1 MYFLGLIG
9 AATYDLAGTA
19 FLVAAITLVRNL
31 ATSIGN
37 FASGSVIDAIGPRRT
52 TIIVCA
58 LTAVVSLAIGVAAI
72 TLVRNLATSIGN
84 FASGSVIDA
93 IGPRRTTIIVCAL
106 TAVVSLAIGLAP
118 ITEISLMIAAFALGL
133 SGGFLNTATHAYPG
147 YLVAT
152 LTGRQ
157 RLNGLMVLY
166 SNIAFTGRQRLN
178 GLMVLYSNIAFTLG
192 PIFGGALV
200 STFSTQSVYLF
211 MAAAMAAATVLA
223 FGCHEELRPEHEE
236 EAKTGVLSG
245 MVDGARMTLRD
256 HDLRLIFISGF
267 LGFFAFGAFDSLE
280 SLFYRDVLEVDVMW
294 LGWLSSVVGFTA
306 SIGAWSG
313 FLGFFAFGAF
323 DSLESLFYRDVL
335 EVDVMWLGWLSS
347 VVGFTASIGAW
358 LLTKLPD
365 RMANLTLL
373 LGSLLGVGVAS
384 MIYVGTDI
392 LAIAIVGQALNGLAW
407 GFLEPL
413 QMILVQEKAPIA
425 YLGRIMGFVRFGLMS
440 AGVLPLLAAPVLAEV
455 FGVQAVLFT
464 ASCGIAL
471 VGAVFFFTQ
480 LRRVSRSRR

>member
-1 MYFLGLIG
+1 MGGTTHEKNKLSIAEKRLIGIESLQWCANNAVYFLGLIG

-37 FASGSVIDAIGPRRT
+37 VAAGSVIDSIGPRKT
-52 TIIVCA
+52 TVAVCVFS
-58 LTAVVSLAIGVAAI
+58 AVTSLV
-72 TLVRNLATSIGN
+72 
-84 FASGSVIDA
+84 
-93 IGPRRTTIIVCAL
+93 
-106 TAVVSLAIGLAP
+106 IGLGP
-118 ITEISLMIAAFALGL
+118 ITEVSLMIAAAVLGV
-133 SGGFLNTATHAYPG
+133 SGGFINTCTHAYPG
-147 YLVAT
+147 YLIAT

-157 RLNGLMVLY
+157 RLNGLMV
-166 SNIAFTGRQRLN
+166 F
-178 GLMVLYSNIAFTLG
+178 YSNIAFTLG

-211 MAAAMAAATVLA
+211 MAATMAAAGVLA
-223 FGCHEELRPEHEE
+223 LGCHEVLQPEQEE
-236 EAKTGVLSG
+236 DAKTGILSG
-245 MVDGARMTLRD
+245 MADGARMTLQN

-280 SLFYRDVLEVDVMW
+280 SLFYRDVLEVDVVW
-294 LGWLSSVVGFTA
+294 LGWLSSVVGFT
-306 SIGAWSG
+306 S
-313 FLGFFAFGAF
+313 
-323 DSLESLFYRDVL
+323 
-335 EVDVMWLGWLSS
+335 
-347 VVGFTASIGAW
+347 SIGAW

-392 LAIAIVGQALNGLAW
+392 LAVAIVGQAINGLAW

-440 AGVLPLLAAPVLAEV
+440 AGVLPLLAAPALAEA
-455 FGVQAVLFT
+455 FGVQAVLFA
-464 ASCGIAL
+464 ASCIIAL
-471 VGAVFFFTQ
+471 VGAVFFFGQ
-480 LRRVSRSRR
+480 VKRVRSRAAQSE

>member
-1 MYFLGLIG
+1 MGGTTHEKNKLSIAEKRLIGIESLQWCANNAVYFLGLIG

-37 FASGSVIDAIGPRRT
+37 VAAGSVIDSIGPRKT
-52 TIIVCA
+52 TVAVCVFS
-58 LTAVVSLAIGVAAI
+58 AVTSLV
-72 TLVRNLATSIGN
+72 
-84 FASGSVIDA
+84 
-93 IGPRRTTIIVCAL
+93 
-106 TAVVSLAIGLAP
+106 IGLGP
-118 ITEISLMIAAFALGL
+118 ITEVSLMIAAAVLGV
-133 SGGFLNTATHAYPG
+133 SGGFINTCTHAYPG
-147 YLVAT
+147 YLIAT

-157 RLNGLMVLY
+157 RLNGLMV
-166 SNIAFTGRQRLN
+166 F
-178 GLMVLYSNIAFTLG
+178 YSNIAFTLG

-211 MAAAMAAATVLA
+211 MAATMAAAGVLA
-223 FGCHEELRPEHEE
+223 LGCHEVLQPEQEE
-236 EAKTGVLSG
+236 DAKTGIFSG
-245 MVDGARMTLRD
+245 MADGARMTLQN

-280 SLFYRDVLEVDVMW
+280 SLFYRDVLEVDVVW
-294 LGWLSSVVGFTA
+294 LGWLSSVVGFT
-306 SIGAWSG
+306 S
-313 FLGFFAFGAF
+313 
-323 DSLESLFYRDVL
+323 
-335 EVDVMWLGWLSS
+335 
-347 VVGFTASIGAW
+347 SIGAW

-392 LAIAIVGQALNGLAW
+392 LAVAIVGQAINGLAW

-440 AGVLPLLAAPVLAEV
+440 AGVLPLLAAPALAEA
-455 FGVQAVLFT
+455 FGVQAVLFA
-464 ASCGIAL
+464 ASCIIAL
-471 VGAVFFFTQ
+471 VGAVFFFGQ
-480 LRRVSRSRR
+480 VKRVRSRAAQSE

>member
-1 MYFLGLIG
+1 MGGTTHEKNRLSIAEKRLIGIESLQWCANNAVYFLGLIG

-37 FASGSVIDAIGPRRT
+37 VAAGSVIDSIGPRKT
-52 TIIVCA
+52 TVAVCVFS
-58 LTAVVSLAIGVAAI
+58 AVTSLV
-72 TLVRNLATSIGN
+72 
-84 FASGSVIDA
+84 
-93 IGPRRTTIIVCAL
+93 
-106 TAVVSLAIGLAP
+106 IGLGP
-118 ITEISLMIAAFALGL
+118 ITEVSLMIAAAVLGV
-133 SGGFLNTATHAYPG
+133 SGGFINTCTHAYPG
-147 YLVAT
+147 YLIAT

-157 RLNGLMVLY
+157 RLNGLMV
-166 SNIAFTGRQRLN
+166 F
-178 GLMVLYSNIAFTLG
+178 YSNIAFTLG

-211 MAAAMAAATVLA
+211 MAATMAVAGVLA
-223 FGCHEELRPEHEE
+223 LGCHEVLQPEQEE
-236 EAKTGVLSG
+236 DAKTGILSG
-245 MVDGARMTLRD
+245 MADGARMTLQN

-280 SLFYRDVLEVDVMW
+280 SLFYRDVLEVDVVW
-294 LGWLSSVVGFTA
+294 LGWLSSVVGFT
-306 SIGAWSG
+306 S
-313 FLGFFAFGAF
+313 
-323 DSLESLFYRDVL
+323 
-335 EVDVMWLGWLSS
+335 
-347 VVGFTASIGAW
+347 SIGAW

-392 LAIAIVGQALNGLAW
+392 LAVAIVGQAINGLAW

-440 AGVLPLLAAPVLAEV
+440 AGVLPLLAAPALAEA
-455 FGVQAVLFT
+455 FGVQAVLFA
-464 ASCGIAL
+464 ASCIIAL
-471 VGAVFFFTQ
+471 VGAVFFFGQ
-480 LRRVSRSRR
+480 VKRVRSRAAQSE

>member
-1 MYFLGLIG
+1 MGRRTHDENRLSAAERRLIGIECLQWCANNAVYFLGLIG

-31 ATSIGN
+31 AASVGN
-37 FASGSVIDAIGPRRT
+37 FASGSVIDAIGPRK
-52 TIIVCA
+52 
-58 LTAVVSLAIGVAAI
+58 
-72 TLVRNLATSIGN
+72 
-84 FASGSVIDA
+84 
-93 IGPRRTTIIVCAL
+93 TTIIVCAL

-133 SGGFLNTATHAYPG
+133 SGGFLNTSTHAYPG
-147 YLVAT
+147 YLVVT
-152 LTGRQ
+152 L
-157 RLNGLMVLY
+157 
-166 SNIAFTGRQRLN
+166 TGRQRLN

-306 SIGAWSG
+306 SIGAW
-313 FLGFFAFGAF
+313 
-323 DSLESLFYRDVL
+323 
-335 EVDVMWLGWLSS
+335 
-347 VVGFTASIGAW
+347 

-384 MIYVGTDI
+384 MIYVGTDV

-440 AGVLPLLAAPVLAEV
+440 AGVLPLLAAPVLAEA

>member
-1 MYFLGLIG
+1 MGGTTHEKKKLSIAEKRLIGIESLQWCANNAVYFLGLIG

-37 FASGSVIDAIGPRRT
+37 VAAGSVIDSIGPRKT
-52 TIIVCA
+52 TVAVCA
-58 LTAVVSLAIGVAAI
+58 FSAVTSL
-72 TLVRNLATSIGN
+72 SIGL
-84 FASGSVIDA
+84 G
-93 IGPRRTTIIVCAL
+93 
-106 TAVVSLAIGLAP
+106 P
-118 ITEISLMIAAFALGL
+118 ITEASLIIAAAALGV
-133 SGGFLNTATHAYPG
+133 SGGFINTCTHAYPG
-147 YLVAT
+147 YLIAT

-157 RLNGLMVLY
+157 RLNGLMV
-166 SNIAFTGRQRLN
+166 F
-178 GLMVLYSNIAFTLG
+178 YSNIAFTLG

-211 MAAAMAAATVLA
+211 MAAAMAVAGVLA
-223 FGCHEELRPEHEE
+223 LGCHEVLRPEREE
-236 EAKTGVLSG
+236 DAKAGILSG
-245 MVDGARMTLRD
+245 MADGARMTLQN

-280 SLFYRDVLEVDVMW
+280 SLFYRDVLEVDVVW
-294 LGWLSSVVGFTA
+294 LGWLSSVVGFT
-306 SIGAWSG
+306 S
-313 FLGFFAFGAF
+313 
-323 DSLESLFYRDVL
+323 
-335 EVDVMWLGWLSS
+335 
-347 VVGFTASIGAW
+347 SIGAW

-373 LGSLLGVGVAS
+373 LGSLFGVGVAS

-392 LAIAIVGQALNGLAW
+392 LAVAIVGQAINGLAW

-440 AGVLPLLAAPVLAEV
+440 AGVLPLLAAPALAEA
-455 FGVQAVLFT
+455 FGVQAVLFA
-464 ASCGIAL
+464 ASCIIAL
-471 VGAVFFFTQ
+471 VGAVFFFGQ
-480 LRRVSRSRR
+480 VKRSRSRVAQSE

>member
-1 MYFLGLIG
+1 MGGTTHEKNKLSIAEKRLIGIESLQWCANNAVYFLGLIG

-37 FASGSVIDAIGPRRT
+37 VAAGSVIDSIGPRKT
-52 TIIVCA
+52 TVAVCA
-58 LTAVVSLAIGVAAI
+58 FSAVTSL
-72 TLVRNLATSIGN
+72 L
-84 FASGSVIDA
+84 
-93 IGPRRTTIIVCAL
+93 
-106 TAVVSLAIGLAP
+106 IGLGP
-118 ITEISLMIAAFALGL
+118 ITEASLIIAAAALGV
-133 SGGFLNTATHAYPG
+133 SGGFINTCTHAYPG
-147 YLVAT
+147 YLIAT

-157 RLNGLMVLY
+157 RLNGLMV
-166 SNIAFTGRQRLN
+166 F
-178 GLMVLYSNIAFTLG
+178 YSNIAFTLG

-211 MAAAMAAATVLA
+211 MAATMAAAGVLA
-223 FGCHEELRPEHEE
+223 LGCHEVLQPEREE
-236 EAKTGVLSG
+236 DAKTGILSG
-245 MVDGARMTLRD
+245 MSDGARMTLQN

-280 SLFYRDVLEVDVMW
+280 SLFYRDVLEVDVVW
-294 LGWLSSVVGFTA
+294 LGWLSSVVGFT
-306 SIGAWSG
+306 S
-313 FLGFFAFGAF
+313 
-323 DSLESLFYRDVL
+323 
-335 EVDVMWLGWLSS
+335 
-347 VVGFTASIGAW
+347 SIGAW

-373 LGSLLGVGVAS
+373 LGSLFGVGLAS

-392 LAIAIVGQALNGLAW
+392 LAVAIVGQSINGLAW

-440 AGVLPLLAAPVLAEV
+440 AGVLPLLAAPALAEA
-455 FGVQAVLFT
+455 FGVQAVLFA
-464 ASCGIAL
+464 ASCIIAL
-471 VGAVFFFTQ
+471 VGAVFFFGQ
-480 LRRVSRSRR
+480 VKRARSRAAQSE

>member
-1 MYFLGLIG
+1 MGGTIHEKNKLSIAEKRLIGIESLQWCANNAVYFLGLIG

-37 FASGSVIDAIGPRRT
+37 VAAGSVIDSIGPRKT
-52 TIIVCA
+52 TVAVCA
-58 LTAVVSLAIGVAAI
+58 FSAVTSL
-72 TLVRNLATSIGN
+72 SIGL
-84 FASGSVIDA
+84 G
-93 IGPRRTTIIVCAL
+93 
-106 TAVVSLAIGLAP
+106 P
-118 ITEISLMIAAFALGL
+118 ITEASLIIAAAALGV
-133 SGGFLNTATHAYPG
+133 SGGFINTCTHAYPG
-147 YLVAT
+147 YLIAT

-157 RLNGLMVLY
+157 RLNGLMV
-166 SNIAFTGRQRLN
+166 F
-178 GLMVLYSNIAFTLG
+178 YSNIAFTLG

-211 MAAAMAAATVLA
+211 MAAAMAAAGVLA
-223 FGCHEELRPEHEE
+223 LGCHEVLRPEREE
-236 EAKTGVLSG
+236 DAKAGILSG
-245 MVDGARMTLRD
+245 MADGARMTLQN

-280 SLFYRDVLEVDVMW
+280 SLFYRDVLEVDVVW
-294 LGWLSSVVGFTA
+294 LGWLSSVVGFT
-306 SIGAWSG
+306 S
-313 FLGFFAFGAF
+313 
-323 DSLESLFYRDVL
+323 
-335 EVDVMWLGWLSS
+335 
-347 VVGFTASIGAW
+347 SIGAW

-373 LGSLLGVGVAS
+373 LGSLFGVGVAS

-392 LAIAIVGQALNGLAW
+392 LAVAIVGQAINGLAW

-440 AGVLPLLAAPVLAEV
+440 AGVLPLLAAPALAEA
-455 FGVQAVLFT
+455 FGVQAVLFA
-464 ASCGIAL
+464 ASCIIAL
-471 VGAVFFFTQ
+471 VGAVFFFGQ
-480 LRRVSRSRR
+480 VKRSRSRVAQSE

>member
-1 MYFLGLIG
+1 MGGTTHEKNKLSIAEKRLIGIESLQWCANNAVYFLGLIG

-37 FASGSVIDAIGPRRT
+37 VAAGSVIDSIGPRKT
-52 TIIVCA
+52 TVAVCA
-58 LTAVVSLAIGVAAI
+58 FSAVTSL
-72 TLVRNLATSIGN
+72 SIGL
-84 FASGSVIDA
+84 G
-93 IGPRRTTIIVCAL
+93 
-106 TAVVSLAIGLAP
+106 P
-118 ITEISLMIAAFALGL
+118 ITEASLIIAAAALGV
-133 SGGFLNTATHAYPG
+133 SGGFINTCTHAYPG
-147 YLVAT
+147 YLIAT

-157 RLNGLMVLY
+157 RLNGLMV
-166 SNIAFTGRQRLN
+166 F
-178 GLMVLYSNIAFTLG
+178 YSNIAFTLG

-211 MAAAMAAATVLA
+211 MAATMAAAGVLA
-223 FGCHEELRPEHEE
+223 LGCHEVLQPEREE
-236 EAKTGVLSG
+236 DAKTGILSG
-245 MVDGARMTLRD
+245 MADGARMTLQN

-280 SLFYRDVLEVDVMW
+280 SLFYRDVLEVDVVW
-294 LGWLSSVVGFTA
+294 LGWLSSVVGFT
-306 SIGAWSG
+306 S
-313 FLGFFAFGAF
+313 
-323 DSLESLFYRDVL
+323 
-335 EVDVMWLGWLSS
+335 
-347 VVGFTASIGAW
+347 SIGAW

-373 LGSLLGVGVAS
+373 LGSLFGVGLAS

-392 LAIAIVGQALNGLAW
+392 LAVAIVGQSINGLAW

-440 AGVLPLLAAPVLAEV
+440 AGVLPLLAAPALAEA
-455 FGVQAVLFT
+455 FGVQAVLFA
-464 ASCGIAL
+464 ASCIIAL
-471 VGAVFFFTQ
+471 VGAVFFFGQ
-480 LRRVSRSRR
+480 VKRARSRAAQSE

>member
-1 MYFLGLIG
+1 MGGTTHEKNMLSIAEKRLIGIESLQWCANNAVYFLGLIG

-37 FASGSVIDAIGPRRT
+37 VAAGSVIDSIGPRKT
-52 TIIVCA
+52 TVAVCA
-58 LTAVVSLAIGVAAI
+58 FSVVTSL
-72 TLVRNLATSIGN
+72 L
-84 FASGSVIDA
+84 
-93 IGPRRTTIIVCAL
+93 
-106 TAVVSLAIGLAP
+106 IGLGP
-118 ITEISLMIAAFALGL
+118 ITEASLIIAAAALGV
-133 SGGFLNTATHAYPG
+133 SGGFINTCTHAYPG
-147 YLVAT
+147 YLIAT

-157 RLNGLMVLY
+157 RLNGLMV
-166 SNIAFTGRQRLN
+166 F
-178 GLMVLYSNIAFTLG
+178 YSNIAFTLG

-211 MAAAMAAATVLA
+211 MAATMAAAGVLA
-223 FGCHEELRPEHEE
+223 LGCHEVLQPEREE
-236 EAKTGVLSG
+236 DVKMGILSG
-245 MVDGARMTLRD
+245 MVDGARMTLQN

-280 SLFYRDVLEVDVMW
+280 SLFYRDVLEVDVVW
-294 LGWLSSVVGFTA
+294 LGWLSSVVGFT
-306 SIGAWSG
+306 S
-313 FLGFFAFGAF
+313 
-323 DSLESLFYRDVL
+323 
-335 EVDVMWLGWLSS
+335 
-347 VVGFTASIGAW
+347 SIGAW

-373 LGSLLGVGVAS
+373 LGSLFGVGLAS

-392 LAIAIVGQALNGLAW
+392 LAVAIVGQSINGLAW

-440 AGVLPLLAAPVLAEV
+440 AGVLPLLAAPALAEA
-455 FGVQAVLFT
+455 FGVQAVLFA
-464 ASCGIAL
+464 ASCIIAL
-471 VGAVFFFTQ
+471 VGAVFFFGQ
-480 LRRVSRSRR
+480 VKRARSRAAQSE

>member
-1 MYFLGLIG
+1 MGGTTHEKNKLSIAEKRLIGIESLQWCANNAVYFLGLIG

-37 FASGSVIDAIGPRRT
+37 VAAGSVIDSIGPRKT
-52 TIIVCA
+52 TVAVCA
-58 LTAVVSLAIGVAAI
+58 FSTVTSLV
-72 TLVRNLATSIGN
+72 
-84 FASGSVIDA
+84 
-93 IGPRRTTIIVCAL
+93 
-106 TAVVSLAIGLAP
+106 IGLGP
-118 ITEISLMIAAFALGL
+118 ITEASLIIAAAALGV
-133 SGGFLNTATHAYPG
+133 SGGFINTCTHAYPG
-147 YLVAT
+147 YLIAT

-157 RLNGLMVLY
+157 RLNGLMV
-166 SNIAFTGRQRLN
+166 F
-178 GLMVLYSNIAFTLG
+178 YSNIAFTLG

-211 MAAAMAAATVLA
+211 MAATMAAAGVLA
-223 FGCHEELRPEHEE
+223 LGCHEVLQPEREE
-236 EAKTGVLSG
+236 DAKTGILSG
-245 MVDGARMTLRD
+245 MADGARMTLQN

-280 SLFYRDVLEVDVMW
+280 SLFYRDVLEVDVVW
-294 LGWLSSVVGFTA
+294 LGWLSSVVGFT
-306 SIGAWSG
+306 S
-313 FLGFFAFGAF
+313 
-323 DSLESLFYRDVL
+323 
-335 EVDVMWLGWLSS
+335 
-347 VVGFTASIGAW
+347 SIGAW

-373 LGSLLGVGVAS
+373 LGSLFGVGVAS

-392 LAIAIVGQALNGLAW
+392 LAVAIVGQAINGLAW

-440 AGVLPLLAAPVLAEV
+440 AGVLPLLAAPALAEA
-455 FGVQAVLFT
+455 FGVQAVLFA
-464 ASCGIAL
+464 ASCIIAL
-471 VGAVFFFTQ
+471 VGAVFFFGQ
-480 LRRVSRSRR
+480 VKRARSRVAQSE

>member
-1 MYFLGLIG
+1 MGGTTHEKNKLSIAEKRLIGIESLQWCANNAVYFLGLIG

-37 FASGSVIDAIGPRRT
+37 VAAGSVIDSIGPRKT
-52 TIIVCA
+52 TVAVCA
-58 LTAVVSLAIGVAAI
+58 FSAVTSL
-72 TLVRNLATSIGN
+72 SIGL
-84 FASGSVIDA
+84 G
-93 IGPRRTTIIVCAL
+93 
-106 TAVVSLAIGLAP
+106 P
-118 ITEISLMIAAFALGL
+118 ITEASLIIAAAALGV
-133 SGGFLNTATHAYPG
+133 SGGFINTCTHAYPG
-147 YLVAT
+147 YLIET

-157 RLNGLMVLY
+157 RLNGLMV
-166 SNIAFTGRQRLN
+166 F
-178 GLMVLYSNIAFTLG
+178 YSNIAFTLG

-211 MAAAMAAATVLA
+211 MAATMAAAGVLA
-223 FGCHEELRPEHEE
+223 LGCHEVLQPEREE
-236 EAKTGVLSG
+236 DAKTGILSG
-245 MVDGARMTLRD
+245 MADGARMTLQN

-280 SLFYRDVLEVDVMW
+280 SLFYRDVLEVDVVW
-294 LGWLSSVVGFTA
+294 LGWLSSVVGFT
-306 SIGAWSG
+306 S
-313 FLGFFAFGAF
+313 
-323 DSLESLFYRDVL
+323 
-335 EVDVMWLGWLSS
+335 
-347 VVGFTASIGAW
+347 SIGAW

-373 LGSLLGVGVAS
+373 LGSLFGVGVAS

-392 LAIAIVGQALNGLAW
+392 LAVAIVGQAINGLAW

-440 AGVLPLLAAPVLAEV
+440 AGVLPLLAAPALAEA
-455 FGVQAVLFT
+455 FGVQAVLFA
-464 ASCGIAL
+464 ASCIIAL
-471 VGAVFFFTQ
+471 VGAVFFFGQ
-480 LRRVSRSRR
+480 VKRARSRVAQSE

>member
-1 MYFLGLIG
+1 MGGTTHEKNRLSIAEKRLIGIESLQWCANNAVYFLGLIG

-37 FASGSVIDAIGPRRT
+37 VTAGSVIDSIGPRKT
-52 TIIVCA
+52 TVAVCVFS
-58 LTAVVSLAIGVAAI
+58 AVTSLV
-72 TLVRNLATSIGN
+72 
-84 FASGSVIDA
+84 
-93 IGPRRTTIIVCAL
+93 
-106 TAVVSLAIGLAP
+106 IGLGP
-118 ITEISLMIAAFALGL
+118 ITEVSLMIAAAVLGV
-133 SGGFLNTATHAYPG
+133 SGGFINTCTHAYPG
-147 YLVAT
+147 YLIAT

-157 RLNGLMVLY
+157 RLNGLMV
-166 SNIAFTGRQRLN
+166 F
-178 GLMVLYSNIAFTLG
+178 YSNIAFTLG

-211 MAAAMAAATVLA
+211 MAATMAAAGILA
-223 FGCHEELRPEHEE
+223 LGCHEVLQPEQEE
-236 EAKTGVLSG
+236 DAKTGILSG
-245 MVDGARMTLRD
+245 MADGARMTLQN

-280 SLFYRDVLEVDVMW
+280 SLFYRDVLEVDVVW
-294 LGWLSSVVGFTA
+294 LGWLSSVVGFT
-306 SIGAWSG
+306 S
-313 FLGFFAFGAF
+313 
-323 DSLESLFYRDVL
+323 
-335 EVDVMWLGWLSS
+335 
-347 VVGFTASIGAW
+347 SIGAW

-392 LAIAIVGQALNGLAW
+392 LAVAIVGQAINGLAW

-440 AGVLPLLAAPVLAEV
+440 AGVLPLLAAPALAEA
-455 FGVQAVLFT
+455 FGVQAVLFA
-464 ASCGIAL
+464 ASCIIAL
-471 VGAVFFFTQ
+471 VGAVFFFGQ
-480 LRRVSRSRR
+480 VKRVRSRAAQSE

>member
-1 MYFLGLIG
+1 MGGTTHEKNKLSIAEKRLIGIESLQWCANNAVYFLGLIG

-37 FASGSVIDAIGPRRT
+37 VAAGSVIDSIGPRKT
-52 TIIVCA
+52 TVAVCA
-58 LTAVVSLAIGVAAI
+58 FSAVMSLV
-72 TLVRNLATSIGN
+72 
-84 FASGSVIDA
+84 
-93 IGPRRTTIIVCAL
+93 
-106 TAVVSLAIGLAP
+106 IGLGP
-118 ITEISLMIAAFALGL
+118 ITEVSLMLAAAALGV
-133 SGGFLNTATHAYPG
+133 SGGFINTCTHAYPG
-147 YLVAT
+147 YLIAT

-157 RLNGLMVLY
+157 RLNGLMV
-166 SNIAFTGRQRLN
+166 F
-178 GLMVLYSNIAFTLG
+178 YSNIAFTLG

-211 MAAAMAAATVLA
+211 MAATMVAAGVLA
-223 FGCHEELRPEHEE
+223 LGCHEVLQPEREE
-236 EAKTGVLSG
+236 DAKTGILSG
-245 MVDGARMTLRD
+245 MADGARMTLQN

-280 SLFYRDVLEVDVMW
+280 SLFYRDVLEVDVVW
-294 LGWLSSVVGFTA
+294 LGWLSSVVGFT
-306 SIGAWSG
+306 S
-313 FLGFFAFGAF
+313 
-323 DSLESLFYRDVL
+323 
-335 EVDVMWLGWLSS
+335 
-347 VVGFTASIGAW
+347 SIGAW

-373 LGSLLGVGVAS
+373 LGSLFGVGVAS

-392 LAIAIVGQALNGLAW
+392 LAVAIVGQSINGLAW

-440 AGVLPLLAAPVLAEV
+440 AGVLPLLAAPALAEA
-455 FGVQAVLFT
+455 FGVQAVLFA
-464 ASCGIAL
+464 ASCIIAL
-471 VGAVFFFTQ
+471 VGAVFFFGQ
-480 LRRVSRSRR
+480 VKRARSRAAQSE

>member
-1 MYFLGLIG
+1 MGGTTHENNKLSIAEKRLIGIESLQWCANNAVYFLGLIG

-37 FASGSVIDAIGPRRT
+37 VAAGSVIDSIGPRKT
-52 TIIVCA
+52 TVAVCA
-58 LTAVVSLAIGVAAI
+58 SSAV
-72 TLVRNLATSIGN
+72 TSI
-84 FASGSVIDA
+84 
-93 IGPRRTTIIVCAL
+93 L
-106 TAVVSLAIGLAP
+106 IGLGP
-118 ITEISLMIAAFALGL
+118 ITEASLMIAAAALGV
-133 SGGFLNTATHAYPG
+133 SGGFINTCTHAYPG
-147 YLVAT
+147 YLIAT

-157 RLNGLMVLY
+157 RLNGLMV
-166 SNIAFTGRQRLN
+166 F
-178 GLMVLYSNIAFTLG
+178 YSNIAFTLG

-211 MAAAMAAATVLA
+211 MAATMAAAGVLA
-223 FGCHEELRPEHEE
+223 LGCHEVLQPEREE
-236 EAKTGVLSG
+236 DAKTGILSG
-245 MVDGARMTLRD
+245 MADGARMTLQN

-280 SLFYRDVLEVDVMW
+280 SLFYRDVLEVDVVW
-294 LGWLSSVVGFTA
+294 LGWLSSVVGFT
-306 SIGAWSG
+306 S
-313 FLGFFAFGAF
+313 
-323 DSLESLFYRDVL
+323 
-335 EVDVMWLGWLSS
+335 
-347 VVGFTASIGAW
+347 SIGAW

-373 LGSLLGVGVAS
+373 LGSLFGVGLAS

-392 LAIAIVGQALNGLAW
+392 LAVAIVGQSINGLAW

-440 AGVLPLLAAPVLAEV
+440 AGVLPLLAAPALAEA
-455 FGVQAVLFT
+455 FGVQAVLFA
-464 ASCGIAL
+464 ASCIIAL
-471 VGAVFFFTQ
+471 VGAMFFFGQ
-480 LRRVSRSRR
+480 VKRARPRAAQSE

>member
-1 MYFLGLIG
+1 MGGTTHEKNKLSIAEKRLIGIESLQWCANNAVYFLGLIG

-37 FASGSVIDAIGPRRT
+37 VAAGSVIDSIGPRKT
-52 TIIVCA
+52 TVAVCA
-58 LTAVVSLAIGVAAI
+58 FSVV
-72 TLVRNLATSIGN
+72 TSI
-84 FASGSVIDA
+84 
-93 IGPRRTTIIVCAL
+93 L
-106 TAVVSLAIGLAP
+106 IGLGP
-118 ITEISLMIAAFALGL
+118 ITEASLMIAAAALGV
-133 SGGFLNTATHAYPG
+133 SGGFINTCTHAYPG
-147 YLVAT
+147 YLIAT

-157 RLNGLMVLY
+157 RLNGLMV
-166 SNIAFTGRQRLN
+166 F
-178 GLMVLYSNIAFTLG
+178 YSNIAFTLG

-211 MAAAMAAATVLA
+211 MAATMAAAGVLA
-223 FGCHEELRPEHEE
+223 LGCHEVLQPEREE
-236 EAKTGVLSG
+236 DAKTGILSG
-245 MVDGARMTLRD
+245 MADGARMTLQN

-280 SLFYRDVLEVDVMW
+280 SLFYRDVLEVDVVW
-294 LGWLSSVVGFTA
+294 LGWLSSVVGFT
-306 SIGAWSG
+306 S
-313 FLGFFAFGAF
+313 
-323 DSLESLFYRDVL
+323 
-335 EVDVMWLGWLSS
+335 
-347 VVGFTASIGAW
+347 SIGAW

-373 LGSLLGVGVAS
+373 LGSLFGVGLAS

-392 LAIAIVGQALNGLAW
+392 LAVAIVGQSINGLAW

-440 AGVLPLLAAPVLAEV
+440 AGVLPLLAAPALAEA
-455 FGVQAVLFT
+455 FGVQAVLFA
-464 ASCGIAL
+464 ASCIIAL
-471 VGAVFFFTQ
+471 VGAVFFFGQ
-480 LRRVSRSRR
+480 VKRARPRAAQSE

>member
-1 MYFLGLIG
+1 MGGTTHEKNRLSIAEKRLIGIESLQWCANNAVYFLGLIG

-37 FASGSVIDAIGPRRT
+37 VTAGSVIDSIGPRKT
-52 TIIVCA
+52 TVAVCVFS
-58 LTAVVSLAIGVAAI
+58 AVTSLV
-72 TLVRNLATSIGN
+72 
-84 FASGSVIDA
+84 
-93 IGPRRTTIIVCAL
+93 
-106 TAVVSLAIGLAP
+106 IGLGP
-118 ITEISLMIAAFALGL
+118 ITEVSLMIAAAVLGV
-133 SGGFLNTATHAYPG
+133 SGGFINTCTHAYPG
-147 YLVAT
+147 YLIAT

-157 RLNGLMVLY
+157 RLNGLMV
-166 SNIAFTGRQRLN
+166 F
-178 GLMVLYSNIAFTLG
+178 YSNIAFTLG

-200 STFSTQSVYLF
+200 STFTTQSVYLF
-211 MAAAMAAATVLA
+211 MAATMAAAGVLA
-223 FGCHEELRPEHEE
+223 LGCHEVLQPEQEE
-236 EAKTGVLSG
+236 DAKTGILSG
-245 MVDGARMTLRD
+245 MADGARMTLQN

-280 SLFYRDVLEVDVMW
+280 SLFYRDVLEVDVVW
-294 LGWLSSVVGFTA
+294 LGWLSSVVGFT
-306 SIGAWSG
+306 S
-313 FLGFFAFGAF
+313 
-323 DSLESLFYRDVL
+323 
-335 EVDVMWLGWLSS
+335 
-347 VVGFTASIGAW
+347 SIGAW

-392 LAIAIVGQALNGLAW
+392 LAVAIVGQAINGLAW

-440 AGVLPLLAAPVLAEV
+440 AGVLPLLAAPALAEA
-455 FGVQAVLFT
+455 FGVQAVLFA
-464 ASCGIAL
+464 ASCIIAL
-471 VGAVFFFTQ
+471 VGAVFFFGQ
-480 LRRVSRSRR
+480 VKRVRSRAAQSE

>member
-1 MYFLGLIG
+1 MGGTTHEKNKLSIAEKRLIGIESLQWCANNAVYFLGLIG

-37 FASGSVIDAIGPRRT
+37 VAAGSVIDSIGPRKT
-52 TIIVCA
+52 TVAVCA
-58 LTAVVSLAIGVAAI
+58 FSAVTSL
-72 TLVRNLATSIGN
+72 SIGL
-84 FASGSVIDA
+84 G
-93 IGPRRTTIIVCAL
+93 
-106 TAVVSLAIGLAP
+106 P
-118 ITEISLMIAAFALGL
+118 ITEASLIIAAAALGV
-133 SGGFLNTATHAYPG
+133 SGGFINTCTHAYPG
-147 YLVAT
+147 YLIAT

-157 RLNGLMVLY
+157 RLNGLMV
-166 SNIAFTGRQRLN
+166 F
-178 GLMVLYSNIAFTLG
+178 YSNIAFTLG

-211 MAAAMAAATVLA
+211 MAAAMAAAGVLA
-223 FGCHEELRPEHEE
+223 LGCHEVLQPEREE
-236 EAKTGVLSG
+236 DAKTGILSG
-245 MVDGARMTLRD
+245 MADGARMTLQN

-280 SLFYRDVLEVDVMW
+280 SLFYRDVLEVDVVW
-294 LGWLSSVVGFTA
+294 LGWLSSVVGFT
-306 SIGAWSG
+306 S
-313 FLGFFAFGAF
+313 
-323 DSLESLFYRDVL
+323 
-335 EVDVMWLGWLSS
+335 
-347 VVGFTASIGAW
+347 SIGAW

-373 LGSLLGVGVAS
+373 LGSLFGVGVAS

-392 LAIAIVGQALNGLAW
+392 LAVAIVGQSINGLAW

-440 AGVLPLLAAPVLAEV
+440 AGVLPLLAAPALAEA
-455 FGVQAVLFT
+455 FGVQAVLFA
-464 ASCGIAL
+464 ASCIIAL
-471 VGAVFFFTQ
+471 VGAVFFFGQ
-480 LRRVSRSRR
+480 VKRARSRVAQSE

>member
-1 MYFLGLIG
+1 MGGTTHENNKLSIAEKRLIGIESLQWCANNAVYFLGLIG

-37 FASGSVIDAIGPRRT
+37 VAAGSVIDSIGPRKT
-52 TIIVCA
+52 TVAVCA
-58 LTAVVSLAIGVAAI
+58 FSAVTSL
-72 TLVRNLATSIGN
+72 L
-84 FASGSVIDA
+84 
-93 IGPRRTTIIVCAL
+93 
-106 TAVVSLAIGLAP
+106 IGLGP
-118 ITEISLMIAAFALGL
+118 ITEASLIIAAAALGV
-133 SGGFLNTATHAYPG
+133 SGGFINTCTHAYPG
-147 YLVAT
+147 YLIAT

-157 RLNGLMVLY
+157 RLNGLMV
-166 SNIAFTGRQRLN
+166 F
-178 GLMVLYSNIAFTLG
+178 YSNIAFTLG

-211 MAAAMAAATVLA
+211 MAATMAAAGVLA
-223 FGCHEELRPEHEE
+223 LGCHEVLQPEREE
-236 EAKTGVLSG
+236 DAKMGILSG
-245 MVDGARMTLRD
+245 MVDGARMTLQN

-280 SLFYRDVLEVDVMW
+280 SLFYRDVLEVDVVW
-294 LGWLSSVVGFTA
+294 LGWLSSVVGFT
-306 SIGAWSG
+306 S
-313 FLGFFAFGAF
+313 
-323 DSLESLFYRDVL
+323 
-335 EVDVMWLGWLSS
+335 
-347 VVGFTASIGAW
+347 SIGAW

-373 LGSLLGVGVAS
+373 LGSLFGVGLAS

-392 LAIAIVGQALNGLAW
+392 LAVAIVGQSINGLAW

-440 AGVLPLLAAPVLAEV
+440 AGVLPLLAAPALAEA
-455 FGVQAVLFT
+455 FGVQAVLFA
-464 ASCGIAL
+464 ASCIIAL
-471 VGAVFFFTQ
+471 VGAVFFFGQ
-480 LRRVSRSRR
+480 VKRARSRAAQSE

>member
-1 MYFLGLIG
+1 MGGTTHEKNKLSIAEKRLIGIESLQWCANNAVYFLGLIG

-37 FASGSVIDAIGPRRT
+37 VAAGSVIDSIGPRKT
-52 TIIVCA
+52 TVAVCA
-58 LTAVVSLAIGVAAI
+58 FSAVTSL
-72 TLVRNLATSIGN
+72 SIGL
-84 FASGSVIDA
+84 G
-93 IGPRRTTIIVCAL
+93 
-106 TAVVSLAIGLAP
+106 P
-118 ITEISLMIAAFALGL
+118 ITEASLIIAAAALGV
-133 SGGFLNTATHAYPG
+133 SGGFINTCTHAYPG
-147 YLVAT
+147 YLIAT

-157 RLNGLMVLY
+157 RLNGLMV
-166 SNIAFTGRQRLN
+166 F
-178 GLMVLYSNIAFTLG
+178 YSNIAFTLG

-211 MAAAMAAATVLA
+211 MAATMAAAGVLA
-223 FGCHEELRPEHEE
+223 LGCHEVLQPEREE
-236 EAKTGVLSG
+236 DAKTGILSG
-245 MVDGARMTLRD
+245 MADGARMTLQN

-280 SLFYRDVLEVDVMW
+280 SLFYRDVLEVDVVW
-294 LGWLSSVVGFTA
+294 LGWLSSVVGFT
-306 SIGAWSG
+306 S
-313 FLGFFAFGAF
+313 
-323 DSLESLFYRDVL
+323 
-335 EVDVMWLGWLSS
+335 
-347 VVGFTASIGAW
+347 SIGAW

-392 LAIAIVGQALNGLAW
+392 LAVAIVGQAINGLAW

-440 AGVLPLLAAPVLAEV
+440 AGVLPLLAAPALAEA
-455 FGVQAVLFT
+455 FGVQAVLFA
-464 ASCGIAL
+464 ASCIIAL
-471 VGAVFFFTQ
+471 VGAVFFFGQ
-480 LRRVSRSRR
+480 VKRARLRAAQSE

>member
-1 MYFLGLIG
+1 MGGTTHEKNKLSIAEKRLIGIESLQWCANNAVYFLGLIG

-37 FASGSVIDAIGPRRT
+37 VAAGSVIDSIGPRKT
-52 TIIVCA
+52 TVAVCA
-58 LTAVVSLAIGVAAI
+58 FSAVTSL
-72 TLVRNLATSIGN
+72 SIGL
-84 FASGSVIDA
+84 G
-93 IGPRRTTIIVCAL
+93 
-106 TAVVSLAIGLAP
+106 P
-118 ITEISLMIAAFALGL
+118 ITEASLIIAAAALGV
-133 SGGFLNTATHAYPG
+133 SGGFINTCTHAYPG
-147 YLVAT
+147 YLIAT

-157 RLNGLMVLY
+157 RLNGLMV
-166 SNIAFTGRQRLN
+166 F
-178 GLMVLYSNIAFTLG
+178 YSNIAFTLG

-211 MAAAMAAATVLA
+211 MAATMAAAGVLA
-223 FGCHEELRPEHEE
+223 LGCHEVLQPEREE
-236 EAKTGVLSG
+236 DAKMGILSG
-245 MVDGARMTLRD
+245 MVDGARMTLQN

-280 SLFYRDVLEVDVMW
+280 SLFYRDVLEVDVVW
-294 LGWLSSVVGFTA
+294 LGWLSSVVGFT
-306 SIGAWSG
+306 S
-313 FLGFFAFGAF
+313 
-323 DSLESLFYRDVL
+323 
-335 EVDVMWLGWLSS
+335 
-347 VVGFTASIGAW
+347 SIGAW

-373 LGSLLGVGVAS
+373 LGSLFGVGVAS

-392 LAIAIVGQALNGLAW
+392 LAVAIVGQAINGLAW

-440 AGVLPLLAAPVLAEV
+440 AGVLPLLAAPALAEA
-455 FGVQAVLFT
+455 FGVQAVLFA
-464 ASCGIAL
+464 ASCIIAL
-471 VGAVFFFTQ
+471 VGAVFFFGQ
-480 LRRVSRSRR
+480 VKRSRSRVAQSE

>member
-1 MYFLGLIG
+1 MGGTTHENNKLSIAEKRLIGIESLQWCANNAVYFLGLIG

-37 FASGSVIDAIGPRRT
+37 VAAGSVIDSIGPRKT
-52 TIIVCA
+52 TVAVCA
-58 LTAVVSLAIGVAAI
+58 SSAV
-72 TLVRNLATSIGN
+72 TSI
-84 FASGSVIDA
+84 
-93 IGPRRTTIIVCAL
+93 L
-106 TAVVSLAIGLAP
+106 IGLGP
-118 ITEISLMIAAFALGL
+118 ITEASLMIAAAALGV
-133 SGGFLNTATHAYPG
+133 SGGFINTCTHAYPG
-147 YLVAT
+147 YLIAT

-157 RLNGLMVLY
+157 RLNGLMV
-166 SNIAFTGRQRLN
+166 F
-178 GLMVLYSNIAFTLG
+178 YSNIAFTLG

-211 MAAAMAAATVLA
+211 MAATMAAAGVLA
-223 FGCHEELRPEHEE
+223 LGCHEVLQPEREE
-236 EAKTGVLSG
+236 DAKTGILSG
-245 MVDGARMTLRD
+245 MADGARMTLQN

-280 SLFYRDVLEVDVMW
+280 SLFYRDVLEVDVVW
-294 LGWLSSVVGFTA
+294 LGWLSSVVGFT
-306 SIGAWSG
+306 S
-313 FLGFFAFGAF
+313 
-323 DSLESLFYRDVL
+323 
-335 EVDVMWLGWLSS
+335 
-347 VVGFTASIGAW
+347 SIGAW

-373 LGSLLGVGVAS
+373 LGSLFGVGLAS

-392 LAIAIVGQALNGLAW
+392 LVVAIVGQSINGLAW

-440 AGVLPLLAAPVLAEV
+440 AGVLPLLAAPALAEA
-455 FGVQAVLFT
+455 FGVQAVLFA
-464 ASCGIAL
+464 ASCIIAL
-471 VGAVFFFTQ
+471 VGAVFFFGQ
-480 LRRVSRSRR
+480 VKRARSRAAQSE